1 MWWWPD
7 RGPRW
12 TSWLSQPS
20 CSFLQWG
27 ERLYRVKTP
36 PLSAR
41 HGPPVLTSAPHVHPA
56 AHSTPRRRDLTQTC
70 YMLCALQ
77 RGRASFQCS
86 DGENNQTHTHTQ
98 EFFIPPV
105 FTPLHSKLSFPI
117 YCYGCC
123 YRCCFFLF
131 SSSESNKDEW
141 TLDGLLKLCKCKSQT
156 NVLLL
161 FMFVAFS
168 PGIGEDTFSRS
179 VF

>member
-86 DGENNQTHTHTQ
+86 DGENNQTHTHTHRS
-98 EFFIPPV
+98 FSS
-105 FTPLHSKLSFPI
+105 PLFSLLSTAS
-117 YCYGCC
+117 C
-123 YRCCFFLF
+123 RFLF
-131 SSSESNKDEW
+131 TVMDVVIVVVFFCSHLQNQIRMSGHWMDSWSCVNVKA
-141 TLDGLLKLCKCKSQT
+141 KQMCFCYLC
-156 NVLLL
+156 L
-161 FMFVAFS
+161 
-168 PGIGEDTFSRS
+168 
-179 VF
+179 